1 LTGGGGAG
9 TLRAVMKI
17 AELLEELDLSLD
29 DIRWFLAVRETERLL
44 ALKDTPLEITRLLWS
59 GALERDLY
67 DMEERFLAE
76 QGEALHRGRRDE
88 TAVRLLLAEVA
99 RVRARRYAEV
109 QPNP

>member
-1 LTGGGGAG
+1 
-9 TLRAVMKI
+9 MKI

-29 DIRWFLAVRETERLL
+29 DVRWFLAVRETERLL

-76 QGEALHRGRRDE
+76 QGEALARGRRDQ
-88 TAVRLLLAEVA
+88 TAVRQLLAEV
-99 RVRARRYAEV
+99 VRARAGRYAGR
-109 QPNP
+109 QADP